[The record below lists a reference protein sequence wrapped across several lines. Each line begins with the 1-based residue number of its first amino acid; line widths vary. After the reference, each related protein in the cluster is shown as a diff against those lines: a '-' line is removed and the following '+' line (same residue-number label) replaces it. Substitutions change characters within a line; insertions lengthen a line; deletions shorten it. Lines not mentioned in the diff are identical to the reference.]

1 MIKDNKELQSLIFKL
16 RNLPSSNYNFKTMES
31 LNAFFEIAIL
41 MFEKLSEPFVKQND
55 TNYKSTWNNYFKENL
70 SIDLNN
76 NPQNAIFQLKEMQK
90 KGETLNIEL
99 SFRVLEVIARD
110 NEYQFSSE
118 ELDKYEEIL
127 LPFFTQEN

>member
-1 MIKDNKELQSLIFKL
+1 MN
-16 RNLPSSNYNFKTMES
+16 
-31 LNAFFEIAIL
+31 
-41 MFEKLSEPFVKQND
+41 V
-55 TNYKSTWNNYFKENL
+55 NNYFKENL